1 MDYFTFLCFFNYD
14 NYFLSLG
21 VILDLHAILFWPK
34 FYHNLL
40 LNFFVIIM
48 FCFCSACFSYFCLC
62 KLSCLLHNPF
72 VSFTFI
78 YQIRNNHFLIDF
90 NMMCYD
96 HNSFNSSFGFSMLR
110 INYAGSVSQ
119 SYVLCFML
127 VLGSIICFPF
137 LNVF

>member
-21 VILDLHAILFWPK
+21 VILDPHAIWSWPK

-40 LNFFVIIM
+40 LKNFLLLLCSAFVQPVSAIFACANCLVCCIVLFVI
-48 FCFCSACFSYFCLC
+48 
-62 KLSCLLHNPF
+62 
-72 VSFTFI
+72 FTAI
-78 YQIRNNHFLIDF
+78 YQIRNNHFLTDF

-96 HNSFNSSFGFSMLR
+96 HNSFNSSFGLSMLR
-110 INYAGSVSQ
+110 INYAGSVPQ

-127 VLGSIICFPF
+127 F
-137 LNVF
+137 